1 MDGPDLDLVRRL
13 AARVVAQADQ
23 LEAER
28 AGDPE
33 VSRLTDALATLAATT
48 GRLADWAE
56 HWKRGQ

>member
-1 MDGPDLDLVRRL
+1 MDGPDLDVVRTL

-23 LEAER
+23 LAAER
-28 AGDPE
+28 ADDPE
-33 VSRLTDALATLAATT
+33 VARLADALATLAAAA

>member
-1 MDGPDLDLVRRL
+1 MDGPDLDLVRTL

-28 AGDPE
+28 ADDPE
-33 VSRLTDALATLAATT
+33 VAELAEAVATLAATV
-48 GRLADWAE
+48 GALADWAE